1 MTMGQSSR
9 IRSLKTSLHLGQSS
23 SFSRPSIGRPEAPL
37 IQEGNLKTCQRSPHH
52 RAHGGEEERLLKFL
66 TVVYPTNKPAVE
78 LVTPLPSSTPLDRTY
93 SYQPVK
99 YPPDISQ
106 LHSWEICYC
115 GELVCDFIYGRVRS
129 EARNGPCPH
138 SSIS

>member
-9 IRSLKTSLHLGQSS
+9 IRSPQTSLHLGQSS

-37 IQEGNLKTCQRSPHH
+37 VQERYLKSCPRG
-52 RAHGGEEERLLKFL
+52 AL
-66 TVVYPTNKPAVE
+66 TTGLTEDNKRDSLNSTTVYPTNKPAVE

>member
-1 MTMGQSSR
+1 MTMGQSAR
-9 IRSLKTSLHLGQSS
+9 IRSPQTSLHLGQFS

-37 IQEGNLKTCQRSPHH
+37 VQEGNLKTCPWSPH
-52 RAHGGEEERLLKFL
+52 RTAHGGEEERLLKFL
-66 TVVYPTNKPAVE
+66 TIVFPTNKPAVK
-78 LVTPLPSSTPLDRTY
+78 LVSPLPSSSPVDRTY
-93 SYQPVK
+93 AYQPGK
-99 YPPDISQ
+99 YPPDRSQ